1 MDDYNISTL
10 TESKNEWSTRLTNIL
25 APCIVDGIKSIFD
38 EAYNMCLENDEANK
52 YLMTFQNLLNNIPK
66 WSGEIVNKERERIIL
81 TSGCSYLADLL
92 TCVHITQLKSL
103 SASRVGIKQKKVNIN
118 IPDIDSFIHKVY
130 INAARKL
137 YVNVYLYE
145 REVLP
150 LQIQKN
156 NREIELIIKE
166 CILNSIRE
174 NIPVENLL
182 RVYLD
187 ETQET
192 DVEVEEK
199 KEQLVDQEELKKLTK
214 LEKQRELEEIKKEV
228 KEKIEKESKQSFSN
242 SLKQANKDLNSSS
255 KNTDTHY
262 SDYREKKEE
271 KEEVQEDQTEND
283 DELEEDRPIKINFKK
298 HNVSND
304 ILGITNIDDNKILG
318 LDEVNLDS
326 DFDSEDEEEEIP
338 LDIEVLQ

>member
-1 MDDYNISTL
+1 MKFTL
-10 TESKNEWSTRLTNIL
+10 VWFCVRSLKPKTSFETALSVSGSIL
-25 APCIVDGIKSIFD
+25 I
-38 EAYNMCLENDEANK
+38 
-52 YLMTFQNLLNNIPK
+52 
-66 WSGEIVNKERERIIL
+66 NKERERIIL

-192 DVEVEEK
+192 D
-199 KEQLVDQEELKKLTK
+199 
-214 LEKQRELEEIKKEV
+214 
-228 KEKIEKESKQSFSN
+228 
-242 SLKQANKDLNSSS
+242 AW
-255 KNTDTHY
+255 
-262 SDYREKKEE
+262 
-271 KEEVQEDQTEND
+271 
-283 DELEEDRPIKINFKK
+283 
-298 HNVSND
+298 
-304 ILGITNIDDNKILG
+304 
-318 LDEVNLDS
+318 
-326 DFDSEDEEEEIP
+326 
-338 LDIEVLQ
+338 